1 MKTLNELFERTLKS
15 VYYTEKAI
23 LKALAKM
30 AKKASSVKSR
40 HARSAIHRI
49 HK

>member
-23 LKALAKM
+23 LKALAKI
-30 AKKASSVKSR
+30 K
-40 HARSAIHRI
+40 ARSRWKCRAPLCAV
-49 HK
+49 